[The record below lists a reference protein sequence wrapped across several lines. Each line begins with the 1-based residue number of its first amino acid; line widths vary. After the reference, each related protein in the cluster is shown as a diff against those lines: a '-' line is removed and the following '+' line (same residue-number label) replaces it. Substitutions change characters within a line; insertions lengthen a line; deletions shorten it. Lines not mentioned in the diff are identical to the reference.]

1 MTSPATAAW
10 ADLITLA
17 EQEQHAFL
25 AALTRLGTDTDLEAQ
40 VAVALNYPDW
50 PLPLTLLP
58 RRAAHL
64 TASTP
69 ELAAYATVSTAA
81 TREVLA
87 TLDRWGWPSADHS
100 AARDAAWLLLQ
111 HADTE
116 MEIRRDLVHDMT
128 GTWQHRQADPR
139 HLALLTDRD
148 RSLRGEDQ
156 LYGTFVL
163 VRDDLPC
170 FLYPTAGIAH
180 VDDQRRRI
188 GLPTLAD
195 DTPYAYCP
203 ITPYRQA
210 RSAPVN
216 PPAPTS
222 VSTPQPSRTKPWA
235 SQSPACNATTRH
247 GVYLA
252 ATLRDRDEIRRIR
265 ARMPPPLES
274 TARWLDLDPLTRP
287 SSQFDAGIVLNQL
300 AAQLC
305 IDDIARARLLLAYP
319 LSRRSDGVTAEIG
332 CALAYGKPVI
342 IAKGSPRCS
351 FDMLPSV
358 TISDD
363 IDSALAAA
371 HHVLTGEVG

>member
-1 MTSPATAAW
+1 MTTPDTTAW

-17 EQEQHAFL
+17 DQEQQALL
-25 AALTRLGTDTDLEAQ
+25 AVLTRLVTDSQLESQ
-40 VAVALNYPDW
+40 VAAALDYPDW

-58 RRAAHL
+58 SRAAHL
-64 TASTP
+64 TAGTP
-69 ELAAYATVSTAA
+69 ELAAYAAVSTAA
-81 TREVLA
+81 TAQVLA
-87 TLDRWGWPSADHS
+87 TLSRWGWPPPTHP

-111 HADTE
+111 HSDTE
-116 MEIRRDLVHDMT
+116 AETRRDLLRDMADA
-128 GTWQHRQADPR
+128 WEHRGADPR

-148 RSLRGEDQ
+148 RSLRGEEQ
-156 LYGTFVL
+156 RYGTFVL
-163 VRDDLPC
+163 VRDDRPC
-170 FLYPTAGIAH
+170 FLYPTVEISK
-180 VDDQRRRI
+180 VDDERQRI
-188 GLPTLAD
+188 GLPTLAE

-216 PPAPTS
+216 PPAPATIA
-222 VSTPQPSRTKPWA
+222 VLPPPRTPQP
-235 SQSPACNATTRH
+235 TTHSSAEDSANRH

-252 ATLRDRDEIRRIR
+252 ATLRDREEIRRVR
-265 ARMPPPLES
+265 ARMPLPLES
-274 TARWLDLDPLTRP
+274 TARWIDLDPLTRP

-319 LSRRSDGVTAEIG
+319 LSRRSDGVTTEIG

-342 IAKGSPRCS
+342 IAKGSPQCS

-358 TISDD
+358 TISND

-371 HHVLTGEVG
+371 CRALTDAA

>member
-1 MTSPATAAW
+1 M
-10 ADLITLA
+10 
-17 EQEQHAFL
+17 
-25 AALTRLGTDTDLEAQ
+25 
-40 VAVALNYPDW
+40 
-50 PLPLTLLP
+50 LPH
-58 RRAAHL
+58 RAAHL
-64 TASTP
+64 TAGTP
-69 ELAAYATVSTAA
+69 ELATFASVSTAA
-81 TREVLA
+81 TTAVLT
-87 TLDRWGWPSADHS
+87 TLNRWGWPSPAS
-100 AARDAAWLLLQ
+100 CAASDAAWLLLQ

-116 MEIRRDLVHDMT
+116 TETRHDLLRDLAR
-128 GTWQHRQADPR
+128 TWQHRGADPR
-139 HLALLTDRD
+139 QLALLTDRD
-148 RSLRGEDQ
+148 RSLRGEEQ

-163 VRDDLPC
+163 IRDDRPR
-170 FLYPTAGIAH
+170 FLYPIADINH
-180 VDDQRRRI
+180 IDDQRSRI
-188 GLPTLAD
+188 GLPSLAD

-216 PPAPTS
+216 LWAPATSPAPQLRRTQQR
-222 VSTPQPSRTKPWA
+222 TPQSLA
-235 SQSPACNATTRH
+235 GDATPRH

-265 ARMPPPLES
+265 ARLPPPLES

-287 SSQFDAGIVLNQL
+287 SSQFDAGIVVNQL

-305 IDDIARARLLLAYP
+305 IHDIARARLLLAYP

-363 IDSALAAA
+363 IDSALTAA
-371 HHVLTGEVG
+371 HHALTDHAT